1 MGRYLS
7 RRLRKWYAP
16 IFSNDFIIFTS
27 CQKLTIISISD
38 EESSKASNNSSRRN
52 SDAYDSDGSVRS
64 LESIEKVL
72 QRRNKMRTRVN
83 YDEDDETS
91 DSDSDDDGQSRWD
104 KNSKKRKKFLR
115 NGGDKRPR
123 VVGENEAENK
133 GHILP
138 IHINWGLDFG
148 DGFSQKS

>member
-1 MGRYLS
+1 
-7 RRLRKWYAP
+7 
-16 IFSNDFIIFTS
+16 
-27 CQKLTIISISD
+27 
-38 EESSKASNNSSRRN
+38 
-52 SDAYDSDGSVRS
+52 
-64 LESIEKVL
+64 
-72 QRRNKMRTRVN
+72 MRTRVN

-138 IHINWGLDFG
+138 IYISWGLDFRTVFPKIPG
-148 DGFSQKS
+148 AGGTG

>member
-1 MGRYLS
+1 
-7 RRLRKWYAP
+7 
-16 IFSNDFIIFTS
+16 
-27 CQKLTIISISD
+27 
-38 EESSKASNNSSRRN
+38 
-52 SDAYDSDGSVRS
+52 
-64 LESIEKVL
+64 
-72 QRRNKMRTRVN
+72 MRTRVN

-148 DGFSQKS
+148 DGFSQKSQGEGEQAGENVVVCFLP